1 MCILASVLVVGHFA
15 AAAITAQSPPAPDE
29 LATAAQECITK
40 VAPGMARVTVVA
52 CAGENRIAVYQRHNW
67 PFMDLVYEYEAIK
80 LRIASDAD
88 AGKISQE
95 EYTVKMRAASSDYRA
110 DRSPLSNITAT

>member
-1 MCILASVLVVGHFA
+1 MIVAGAIFLRDLLALLNIEQRIKAINSPRGQVASNLGLVNRFH
-15 AAAITAQSPPAPDE
+15 I
-29 LATAAQECITK
+29 
-40 VAPGMARVTVVA
+40 VV

>member
-1 MCILASVLVVGHFA
+1 MRRSLGRLLNAPVTRSEVVTCVYLQVFWWWAILLPLPSRLKVPPRRMNWRQLLRSAS
-15 AAAITAQSPPAPDE
+15 PKWP
-29 LATAAQECITK
+29 QEW
-40 VAPGMARVTVVA
+40 PGDSLA

-88 AGKISQE
+88 A
-95 EYTVKMRAASSDYRA
+95 
-110 DRSPLSNITAT
+110 